1 MTFPPLCFGSIE
13 TDFVVVFL
21 ALRSVLDKVHRE
33 DRIHIKAK
41 TVNFSWQRGNKIGQV
56 RMYLKVPYGPI

>member
-1 MTFPPLCFGSIE
+1 MAFHIYDLLPPELS
-13 TDFVVVFL
+13 VFL
-21 ALRSVLDKVHRE
+21 AVPSVLDKVHRE

-56 RMYLKVPYGPI
+56 REKDIFHFM